1 MTSVTAGWR
10 QGPSASP
17 PPHFLTTS
25 PSPTKPS
32 FKHFSNLRLAQVEAL
47 AYTSIFYRADED
59 LSWKDIDSLFDLH
72 PKKVSFI
79 RELTGAS

>member
-1 MTSVTAGWR
+1 M
-10 QGPSASP
+10 
-17 PPHFLTTS
+17 PPHPRISS
-25 PSPTKPS
+25 PHPPLHSS
-32 FKHFSNLRLAQVEAL
+32 FKHFSNLRLAKVEAL